1 MAKSKKIT
9 VKAVTTFFDK
19 KKKVRRNKNDEFEVT
34 DKRLNE
40 IRKFEKEN
48 NLELITI
55 VADDKPKESESE
67 QQ

>member
-1 MAKSKKIT
+1 MAKSKKIA

-19 KKKVRRNKNDEFEVT
+19 KEKVRRNKNDEFEVT

-48 NLELITI
+48 NLELITD
-55 VADDKPKESESE
+55 VVNDKSEESEE
-67 QQ
+67 VQQ

>member
-1 MAKSKKIT
+1 MAKSKKNT

-19 KKKVRRNKNDEFEVT
+19 KEKVRRNKNDEFEIT

-55 VADDKPKESESE
+55 DADDKPKKSGGE